1 MCLRHG
7 QAGSRGS
14 ADPLEACGAEYHIGI
29 VDEQVCAALP
39 LHTHSTLA
47 RLLDADRLPL
57 CHRSV
62 LGRIVESK
70 NFSHTDVDSAGRA
83 CDPRRGRGRAREAVA
98 RGRGRSAFAVL
109 CVSSFGAQA
118 ACACTL
124 LSHMCV
130 NGRVPLGGFHN
141 YIVVVSN
148 ARGLW
153 PDNSRSTLEFSEI
166 APSDLS
172 ARHAGCA
179 ERNGHGDG
187 SSVRLVDRAS
197 TVSSYGMGEA
207 YQGSNS
213 PEAAADTRI

>member
-1 MCLRHG
+1 MR
-7 QAGSRGS
+7 
-14 ADPLEACGAEYHIGI
+14 P
-29 VDEQVCAALP
+29 P
-39 LHTHSTLA
+39 LHTHSIPA
-47 RLLDADRLPL
+47 RLLELTRCTL

-62 LGRIVESK
+62 LGRIWESK
-70 NFSHTDVDSAGRA
+70 NFSHIGVDSAGRA
-83 CDPRRGRGRAREAVA
+83 CDPRRVRGRARKAVA

-118 ACACTL
+118 ASVHVLCCRT
-124 LSHMCV
+124 CV
-130 NGRVPLGGFHN
+130 NGCVPLGGFHN

-148 ARGLW
+148 GWGLW
-153 PDNSRSTLEFSEI
+153 PDDSRSTLEFPEI

-172 ARHAGCA
+172 ARHAGRA
-179 ERNGHGDG
+179 ERNGHRDG

-197 TVSSYGMGEA
+197 TLSSYGMGAA